1 METNEILIEIGMKL
15 DILITLGY
23 GILGVMILQF
33 VKGAI
38 KGWRI

>member
-1 METNEILIEIGMKL
+1 MDIDLLMEISSKL
-15 DILITLGY
+15 DMLITLGY